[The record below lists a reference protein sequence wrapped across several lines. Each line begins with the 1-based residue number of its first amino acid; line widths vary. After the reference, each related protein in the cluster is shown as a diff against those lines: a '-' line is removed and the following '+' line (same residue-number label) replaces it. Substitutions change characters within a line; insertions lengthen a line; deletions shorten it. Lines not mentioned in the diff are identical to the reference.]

1 MPWRGTS
8 HVTPSSRIHP
18 HMIHI
23 TWHYHCIFWTWSDL
37 LCPYYPQMSWLSQ
50 IITMSLYY
58 VRQTSRLSH
67 VFWCFHPSAPGPF
80 LTPRGAAGT
89 VPTARGTAGGHIKDA
104 SLGAAVDQLAVI
116 ETFGP
121 DVLNKN
127 SWTYHT
133 FQIKTWHDMSLVWF
147 VYLWTM
153 AFLLWTSEWYIMMV
167 WKFGMWCNMD
177 KMGI

>member
-1 MPWRGTS
+1 M
-8 HVTPSSRIHP
+8 SR
-18 HMIHI
+18 
-23 TWHYHCIFWTWSDL
+23 
-37 LCPYYPQMSWLSQ
+37 LSQ

-89 VPTARGTAGGHIKDA
+89 VPTARSTAGGHIKDA
-104 SLGAAVDQLAVI
+104 SLGAAVDQLALI

-127 SWTYHT
+127 S
-133 FQIKTWHDMSLVWF
+133 
-147 VYLWTM
+147 
-153 AFLLWTSEWYIMMV
+153 
-167 WKFGMWCNMD
+167 
-177 KMGI
+177 